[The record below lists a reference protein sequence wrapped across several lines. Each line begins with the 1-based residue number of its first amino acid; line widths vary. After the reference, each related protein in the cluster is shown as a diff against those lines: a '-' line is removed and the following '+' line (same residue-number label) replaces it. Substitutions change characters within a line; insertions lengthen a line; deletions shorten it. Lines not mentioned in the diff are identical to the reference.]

1 MEISLALAAKHIFFF
16 KKLIF
21 LRKVSVLS
29 VFSFNFLNFTGKYPP
44 ISEICV
50 QSKEL
55 LVASAYEYALAHQF
69 FDLKNYGSRK
79 SLSFYFLTVFRIFLT
94 FIENY
99 PAK

>member
-1 MEISLALAAKHIFFF
+1 M
-16 KKLIF
+16 
-21 LRKVSVLS
+21 
-29 VFSFNFLNFTGKYPP
+29 NFTGKYPP

-69 FDLKNYGSRK
+69 FDLKNYGPRK

-99 PAK
+99 PAKPGFLDSIVILVWMNLF